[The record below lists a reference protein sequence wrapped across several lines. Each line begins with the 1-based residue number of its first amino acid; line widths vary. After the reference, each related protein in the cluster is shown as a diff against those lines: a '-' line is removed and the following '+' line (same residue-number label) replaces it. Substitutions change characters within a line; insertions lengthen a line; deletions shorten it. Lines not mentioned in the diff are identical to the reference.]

1 MRIFYL
7 SSEVFPFSKTGGLA
21 EVAGSL
27 PQSLKSF
34 GHDIRIFTPRY
45 KNTQK
50 NHLQNVPVYF
60 FEHEKY
66 FGSRTELYQNKG
78 KDYPDNLE
86 RFVAFCQ
93 AAIKLLREGN
103 WRPDIIH
110 GNDWQTALALAYLK
124 GLYADDPFFKRTASV
139 YTVHNLGYLGLFPKD
154 KLPLTDLGWDQF
166 QSGKLEFHDQ
176 LAVAK
181 AGLVYADVINTVS
194 ETYAQEIQTASFGQ
208 GLEGLLQLRAP
219 DLYGIINGIDYDI
232 WNPATDQ
239 TLPKR
244 YSPATLS
251 LKVKNKI
258 ELQRQNHLPK
268 GENIPVIGM
277 INRLTEQKGVDLLI
291 EKIDEL
297 LELNCQ
303 LVILGVGDRKYH
315 DILIRAKQRYPEKI
329 GVNLEFNAISDH
341 LIYAG
346 SDMFLMPSKYEP
358 CGLGQLV
365 SFKYGTVPI
374 VRKTGGLA
382 DTVHDYDPAS
392 GEGDGFVFDNYES
405 SDLMR
410 AIKKALEIYKQ
421 KAIWGKLQKKGMG
434 HDYSWNNSAKKYV
447 SLYMKALAK
456 IGIKPL

>member
-1 MRIFYL
+1 M
-7 SSEVFPFSKTGGLA
+7 
-21 EVAGSL
+21 AGSL

-34 GHDIRIFTPRY
+34 GYDIRIFTPRY
-45 KNTQK
+45 KNTEKK
-50 NHLQNVPVYF
+50 NLNNVPVDF

-110 GNDWQTALALAYLK
+110 GNDWQTALVSAYLK
-124 GLYADDPFFKRTASV
+124 VQHADDPFFKRTASV
-139 YTVHNLGYLGLFPKD
+139 YTLHNLGYLGLFPKD
-154 KLPLTDLGWDQF
+154 KLPLTGLGWDQF
-166 QSGKLEFHDQ
+166 QNSKLEFHDQ
-176 LAVAK
+176 LAVVK

-194 ETYAQEIQTASFGQ
+194 ETYAQEIQTAAFGQ
-208 GLEGLLQLRAP
+208 GLEGLLQLRVP
-219 DLYGIINGIDYDI
+219 DLYGIINGIDYGT

-239 TLPKR
+239 TLLKR

-251 LKVKNKI
+251 LKFHNKL
-258 ELQRQNHLPK
+258 ELQRQNHLPQDEK
-268 GENIPVIGM
+268 VPVIGM
-277 INRLTEQKGVDLLI
+277 INRLAEQKGIDLLV
-291 EKIDEL
+291 EALDEL
-297 LELNCQ
+297 LKLNLQ
-303 LVILGVGDRKYH
+303 LVILGVGEPKYH
-315 DILIRAKQRYPEKI
+315 AALKKAQQQYPERLGI
-329 GVNLEFNAISDH
+329 NLEFNAISDH

-382 DTVHDYDPAS
+382 DTVHDYDTAS
-392 GEGDGFVFDNYES
+392 GEGDGFVFEDYTS
-405 SDLMR
+405 AALISTVKR
-410 AIKKALEIYKQ
+410 AIDTYQQ
-421 KAIWGKLQKKGMG
+421 KAIWSRLQKKGMSY
-434 HDYSWNNSAKKYV
+434 DYSWNNSAKKYV